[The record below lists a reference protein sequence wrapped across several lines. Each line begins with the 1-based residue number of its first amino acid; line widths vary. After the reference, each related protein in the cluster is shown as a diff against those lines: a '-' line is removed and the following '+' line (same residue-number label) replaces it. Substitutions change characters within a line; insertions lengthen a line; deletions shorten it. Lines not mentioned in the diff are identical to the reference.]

1 MRSNRSGYSSSPA
14 GSSRALDQKP
24 RPKKSKREWNQRM
37 LLIFFVVLPVLGLLA
52 IFLQP
57 FRWLFMLLTVLALA
71 MMWLIRAFLFPGRMI
86 LTAGY
91 GLMLVFTL
99 VTALSAS
106 DRKNTIRQQN
116 FMATPTV
123 AAAVSTPTFNYS
135 AMGTSVPEG
144 YFDAQTD
151 LASVQGVGVAGQAD
165 GEESAMTDSTDLSM
179 LATVEKSDA
188 EIALENF
195 MEKWQKG
202 IIADMVA
209 YTPPSWRNSQ
219 QETSKQPAQ
228 QQLFWKFAQKPLLDW
243 RQISSPTGTADS
255 TARTITV
262 QADVNYGGETRTY
275 EYDAIALMEDGAWY
289 VDPDSLS
296 SGVLVPSATAT
307 PDPNATPT
315 PAPTDT
321 PEPTTNPKTKL
332 YYNKDGGSY
341 YHADKECSSV
351 NKKFLPL
358 ASFTFGDLDES
369 PYNKLKPCEECGA
382 PVQ

>member
-1 MRSNRSGYSSSPA
+1 
-14 GSSRALDQKP
+14 
-24 RPKKSKREWNQRM
+24 M

-106 DRKNTIRQQN
+106 ERKNTIRQQN
-116 FMATPTV
+116 FMASPTV
-123 AAAVSTPTFNYS
+123 AVAVSTPTFNYS

-151 LASVQGVGVAGQAD
+151 LASVQGVGVAGQTD
-165 GEESAMTDSTDLSM
+165 GEESTMTGSTDLSM
-179 LATVEKSDA
+179 LAAVEKSDA

-296 SGVLVPSATAT
+296 SGVLVPTATAT

-358 ASFTFGDLDES
+358 AGFTFGDLDES